1 MTSGQMSRAYDPAAV
16 ERRIYRNWQD
26 NGYFHAVAQPD
37 RPPYTIIMPPP
48 NVTGE
53 LHLGHA
59 LEKALEDAL
68 IRYRR
73 MTGAPTLWLPGTD
86 HAGIATQWV
95 VERQL
100 QDQGSSRHQVGR
112 ESFIERVWEHVEK
125 SGGIIHEQ
133 SRRLGISADWQ
144 RHKFTLEP
152 GPSHAV
158 RTTFVSLYR
167 KGLIYRHE
175 RIINRC
181 VRCATA
187 LSDLEVDYQDVDGQL
202 YYIRYPLEDDPDKA
216 VTVATTRPET
226 MLGDTGVAVHP
237 DDPRYDGIRGRNAV
251 LPIMGRAIPVVGDE
265 AIDPEFGTGALK
277 VTPAHDPVDF
287 EVGQRHRLD
296 APNVIGEDGNMTAVA
311 GKYAG
316 VERFEARRRVVAEL
330 ESLGALEKV
339 EAHRHSVGHCQRCA
353 TVVEPLISMQ
363 WFVNVGS
370 HQQPDSIAGK
380 AYRAVKPD
388 DPAAEPDI
396 RIVPERFTRVYL
408 NWLEN
413 IRDWCISRQLWWG
426 HRIPVWY
433 CAPCAHLTVAMDDP
447 DACESCGSA
456 DIRQDADVLD
466 TWFSSGLWPHSTLG
480 WPEKTGDF
488 DYFYPTTVLET
499 GYDILF
505 FWVARMIMLGIEN
518 TGKAPFNTVYLH
530 GLIRDGSGA
539 KMSKTR
545 GNTMDPLDLLEKYG
559 TDALRFALTTGTAP
573 GNDLRFT
580 ENRLESGR
588 NYANK
593 IWNASRFVISALE
606 SENTTPVGAP
616 IRTSA
621 LESENTT
628 GVGAHSSISALESE
642 NTAGV
647 GAPSRTSALESEN
660 TTGVEA
666 PSPISALESE
676 NTAGVGAHSR
686 APIRAPLQGWNN
698 LQPQHREDRWI
709 ISRLDRVTAEVNRA
723 LESFELGDA
732 QQRLH
737 EFIWNDYCDWY
748 IEMAKIR
755 LRNPAQP
762 SPLPTLAH
770 VLERTLR
777 LLHPFMPFITEEI
790 WQTLLSQLPAETP
803 PAAETPSDN
812 DELAEPPSSI
822 MIAPYPASGGRID
835 PAAEEEIALVQ
846 QAVRAVRNTRAQ
858 LRIPAAQRLE
868 ALVEANGQQTA
879 IEDEADVIRA
889 MSRIEPLRIVS
900 GSDAPNHPR
909 ESGNPRGVTLVVSPL
924 VVRLPLEGIVD
935 LDAES
940 QRLRSELADCARN
953 LERVEKL
960 VSNPNFRQKARPD
973 VVETEEAR
981 LAELRDRKQ
990 RLDEILEQLER

>member
-1 MTSGQMSRAYDPAAV
+1 MPRAYNAADV
-16 ERRIYRNWQD
+16 EQRIYQD
-26 NGYFHAVAQPD
+26 WLDKDYFHAVQQAGRQP
-37 RPPYTIIMPPP
+37 YVIIMPPP

-73 MTGAPTLWLPGTD
+73 MTGIPTLWLPGTD

-100 QDQGSSRHQVGR
+100 IEEGTSRHDIGR
-112 ESFIERVWEHVEK
+112 EAFIQRVWEHVEK

-133 SRRLGISADWQ
+133 SRRLGISADWE
-144 RHKFTLEP
+144 RHKFTLDS
-152 GPSHAV
+152 GPSNAV
-158 RTTFVSLYR
+158 RTTFVSLYE

-202 YYIRYPLEDDPDKA
+202 YHIRYPLEEDPDRY

-237 DDPRYDGIRGRNAV
+237 DDPRYDGIRGRNVV
-251 LPIMGRAIPVVGDE
+251 LPIMGRVIPVVGDE

-296 APNVIGEDGNMTAVA
+296 APNVIGEDGNMTGVT

-316 VERFEARRRVVAEL
+316 VERFECRRRVIEEL
-330 ESLGALEKV
+330 ESLGVLEKV
-339 EAHRHSVGHCQRCA
+339 EPHSHSVGHCQRCA

-363 WFVNVGS
+363 WFVNIGS
-370 HQQPDSIAGK
+370 HEQPDSIAGK
-380 AYRAVKPD
+380 AYRAVT
-388 DPAAEPDI
+388 EGDI

-433 CAPCAHLTVAMDDP
+433 CGPCGHMTVALDDP
-447 DACESCGSA
+447 EACESCGSLE
-456 DIRQDADVLD
+456 IRQDPDVLD

-480 WPEKTGDF
+480 WPGDT
-488 DYFYPTTVLET
+488 DDLGYFYPTTVLET

-518 TGKAPFNTVYLH
+518 TGKPPFNTVYLH

-580 ENRLESGR
+580 ENRLEAGR

-593 IWNASRFVISALE
+593 IWNASRFVISQLE
-606 SENTTPVGAP
+606 GRQGLEGWSNVTP
-616 IRTSA
+616 
-621 LESENTT
+621 E
-628 GVGAHSSISALESE
+628 
-642 NTAGV
+642 
-647 GAPSRTSALESEN
+647 
-660 TTGVEA
+660 
-666 PSPISALESE
+666 
-676 NTAGVGAHSR
+676 
-686 APIRAPLQGWNN
+686 
-698 LQPQHREDRWI
+698 HREDRWI
-709 ISRLDRVTAEVNRA
+709 VSRLDRVAADVNRA

-737 EFIWNDYCDWY
+737 DFIWNDYCDWY

-755 LRNPAQP
+755 VRNGTGP

-770 VLERTLR
+770 VLERILR
-777 LLHPFMPFITEEI
+777 LLHPFMPFITEEV
-790 WQTLLSQLPAETP
+790 WQTLKSELPEEGDAQAE
-803 PAAETPSDN
+803 
-812 DELAEPPSSI
+812 SI
-822 MIAPYPASGGRID
+822 MVAPYPASDGRFD
-835 PAAEEEIALVQ
+835 QDAEEEIALVQ
-846 QAVRAVRNTRAQ
+846 QTVRAVRNTRAQ
-858 LRIPAAQRLE
+858 LRIPAAQHLE
-868 ALVEANGQQTA
+868 ALVEANGQRVA
-879 IEDEADVIRA
+879 IEAEADVIRA
-889 MSRIEPLRIVS
+889 LSRVEPLRIVS
-900 GSDAPNHPR
+900 GSSEGDV
-909 ESGNPRGVTLVVSPL
+909 GVRGITLVVSPL
-924 VVRLPLEGIVD
+924 VVRLPLEGVVD
-935 LDAES
+935 LDAEGE
-940 QRLRSELADCARN
+940 RLRSELADCDRN

-960 VSNPNFRQKARPD
+960 VSNPNFREKARPD
-973 VVETEEAR
+973 VVENEEAR
-981 LAELRDRKQ
+981 LADLRERKQ
-990 RLDEILEQLER
+990 RLEEILQQLER

>member
-1 MTSGQMSRAYDPAAV
+1 MTSGPMSRAYDPAAV
-16 ERRIYRNWQD
+16 ERRIYRRWQD
-26 NGYFHAVAQPD
+26 GGYFHAVAQAG
-37 RPPYTIIMPPP
+37 RAPYTIIMPPP

-100 QDQGSSRHQVGR
+100 LDEDTSRHEIGR
-112 ESFIERVWEHVEK
+112 EAFVQRVWEHVEK

-144 RHKFTLEP
+144 RHRFTLDD
-152 GPSHAV
+152 GPSNAV
-158 RTTFVSLYR
+158 RTTFVRLYH

-202 YYIRYPLEDDPDKA
+202 YHIRYPLQDEPDRA

-237 DDPRYDGIRGRNAV
+237 EDPRYDGIRGRQV
-251 LPIMGRAIPVVGDE
+251 TLPIMGRAIPVVGDE

-296 APNVIGEDGNMTAVA
+296 SPNVIGEDGRMTEVA

-330 ESLGALEKV
+330 DSLGVLEKV

-363 WFVNVGS
+363 WFVNVGR
-370 HQQPDSIAGK
+370 HTDPGSIAGK
-380 AYRAVKPD
+380 AWRAVAGGD
-388 DPAAEPDI
+388 GAAPEI

-426 HRIPVWY
+426 HRIPVWHCLLCGY
-433 CAPCAHLTVAMDDP
+433 MTVAMEDP
-447 DACESCGSA
+447 DACEACGAA
-456 DIRQDADVLD
+456 DIRQDPDVLD

-480 WPEKTGDF
+480 WPEQTTDF

-530 GLIRDGSGA
+530 GLIRDGGGA

-580 ENRLESGR
+580 ENRLEAGR

-593 IWNASRFVISALE
+593 IWNAARFVLNSLEERPELAAGWREMSA
-606 SENTTPVGAP
+606 
-616 IRTSA
+616 
-621 LESENTT
+621 
-628 GVGAHSSISALESE
+628 
-642 NTAGV
+642 
-647 GAPSRTSALESEN
+647 
-660 TTGVEA
+660 
-666 PSPISALESE
+666 
-676 NTAGVGAHSR
+676 
-686 APIRAPLQGWNN
+686 
-698 LQPQHREDRWI
+698 PQHREDRWI
-709 ISRLDRVTAEVNRA
+709 ISRLDRVTADVNRA
-723 LESFELGDA
+723 LEGFELGDA

-737 EFIWNDYCDWY
+737 EFIWSDYCDWY

-755 LRNPAQP
+755 LREGAAP
-762 SPLPTLAH
+762 SPMPALCH
-770 VLERTLR
+770 VLERILR

-790 WQTLLSQLPAETP
+790 WQTLLSRLPAETGDSDP
-803 PAAETPSDN
+803 PPE
-812 DELAEPPSSI
+812 SI
-822 MIAPYPASGGRID
+822 MIAPYPASGGRAD
-835 PAAEEEIALVQ
+835 PVAEEEIGLVR
-846 QAVRAVRNTRAQ
+846 QAVRAVRNARAQ
-858 LRIPAAQRLE
+858 LRIPSGQRLE
-868 ALVEANGQQTA
+868 ALIEANGPNGDGIRGA
-879 IEDEADVIRA
+879 IAEEAGVIRGMA
-889 MSRIEPLRIVS
+889 RVEPLRIVS
-900 GSDAPNHPR
+900 GGAGPAADGRA
-909 ESGNPRGVTLVVSPL
+909 GVTLIAGPL
-924 VVRLPLEGIVD
+924 VVRLPLEGVVD
-935 LDAES
+935 LDAEA
-940 QRLRSELADCARN
+940 QRLQSELADCARN
-953 LERVEKL
+953 LERVAKL
-960 VSNPNFRQKARPD
+960 VANPNFRQKARPD
-973 VVETEEAR
+973 VVETEESR
-981 LAELRDRKQ
+981 LAELRERRQ
-990 RLDEILEQLER
+990 RLDEILQQLGRHTPPPDAV

>member
-1 MTSGQMSRAYDPAAV
+1 MTSADMPGASAQMPRAYNAADV
-16 ERRIYRNWQD
+16 ERRIYQHWLD
-26 NGYFHAVAQPD
+26 KDYFHAVPQAGQ
-37 RPPYTIIMPPP
+37 PPYVIIMPPP

-73 MTGAPTLWLPGTD
+73 MTGVPTLWLPGTD

-100 QDQGSSRHQVGR
+100 ADEGASRHDIGR
-112 ESFIERVWEHVEK
+112 EAFVERVWEHVEK

-133 SRRLGISADWQ
+133 SRRLGISADWE
-144 RHKFTLEP
+144 RHKFTLDQ
-152 GPSHAV
+152 GPSNAV
-158 RTTFVSLYR
+158 RTTFVSLYE

-187 LSDLEVDYQDVDGQL
+187 LSDLEVDYADVDGQL
-202 YYIRYPLEDDPDKA
+202 YHIRYPLQDDPERY

-237 DDPRYDGIRGRNAV
+237 DDPRYDGIRGRNVV
-251 LPIMGRAIPVVGDE
+251 LPIMGRVIPVVGDE

-296 APNVIGEDGNMTAVA
+296 APNVIGEDGAMTEVA
-311 GKYAG
+311 GKYQG
-316 VERFEARRRVVAEL
+316 VERFEARRRVVEEL
-330 ESLGALEKV
+330 DSLGVLEKV
-339 EAHRHSVGHCQRCA
+339 EPHQHSVGHCQRCA

-363 WFVNVGS
+363 WFVNIGS
-370 HQQPDSIAGK
+370 HEQPDSIAGK
-380 AYRAVKPD
+380 AYRAVT
-388 DPAAEPDI
+388 EGEI

-433 CAPCAHLTVAMDDP
+433 CDSCPHMTVAMDDP

-456 DIRQDADVLD
+456 DIRQDPDVLD

-480 WPEKTGDF
+480 WPGDTDDF

-518 TGKAPFNTVYLH
+518 TGKPPFNTVYLH

-580 ENRLESGR
+580 ENRLEAGR

-593 IWNASRFVISALE
+593 IWNASRFVISQLE
-606 SENTTPVGAP
+606 SAN
-616 IRTSA
+616 SA
-621 LESENTT
+621 D
-628 GVGAHSSISALESE
+628 
-642 NTAGV
+642 
-647 GAPSRTSALESEN
+647 
-660 TTGVEA
+660 
-666 PSPISALESE
+666 
-676 NTAGVGAHSR
+676 VGAHSR
-686 APIRAPLQGWNN
+686 APLQGWSDV
-698 LQPQHREDRWI
+698 PPEHREDRWI
-709 ISRLDRVTAEVNRA
+709 ISRLDRVTADVNRA

-755 LRNPAQP
+755 LRNGGEP

-770 VLERTLR
+770 VLERILR

-790 WQTLLSQLPAETP
+790 WQTLKSELPEEGYAQCE
-803 PAAETPSDN
+803 
-812 DELAEPPSSI
+812 SI
-822 MIAPYPASGGRID
+822 MVAPYPATCGRVD
-835 PAAEEEIALVQ
+835 PAAEEEIDEVQ
-846 QAVRAVRNTRAQ
+846 RAVQSVRNTRAQ
-858 LRIPAAQRLE
+858 FRIPPAQNLATARVTADDRFTRVVLE
-868 ALVEANGQQTA
+868 ER
-879 IEDEADVIRA
+879 EVIRSLA
-889 MSRIEPLRIVS
+889 RVDNLSVDANIAIKAEVNLVGNHIVV
-900 GSDAPNHPR
+900 G
-909 ESGNPRGVTLVVSPL
+909 
-924 VVRLPLEGIVD
+924 LPLEGVVD
-935 LDAES
+935 LDAEGE
-940 QRLRSELADCARN
+940 RLRAELADCDKN

-960 VSNPNFRQKARPD
+960 VSNPNFREKARPD
-973 VVETEEAR
+973 VVENEEAR
-981 LAELRDRKQ
+981 LAELRDRQQ
-990 RLDEILEQLER
+990 RLNEILQQLGR

>member
-1 MTSGQMSRAYDPAAV
+1 MTSAHTPGASSQMPRAYNAADV
-16 ERRIYRNWQD
+16 ERRIYQD
-26 NGYFHAVAQPD
+26 WLDKDYFHAAPQSGKD
-37 RPPYTIIMPPP
+37 PYVIIMPPP

-73 MTGAPTLWLPGTD
+73 MTGVPTLWLPGTD

-100 QDQGSSRHQVGR
+100 IEEGTTRHDIGR
-112 ESFIERVWEHVEK
+112 EAFVRRVWEHVEK

-133 SRRLGISADWQ
+133 SRRLGISADWE
-144 RHKFTLEP
+144 RHKFTLDP
-152 GPSHAV
+152 GPSTAV
-158 RTTFVSLYR
+158 RSTFVSLYE

-187 LSDLEVDYQDVDGQL
+187 LSDLEVDYDDVDGNL
-202 YYIRYPLEDDPDKA
+202 YHIQYPLEDEPDRH

-237 DDPRYDGIRGRNAV
+237 DDPRYDGIRGRNVV
-251 LPIMGRAIPVVGDE
+251 LPIMGRVIPVVGDE

-277 VTPAHDPVDF
+277 VTPAHDPIDF

-296 APNVIGEDGNMTAVA
+296 APNVIGEDGAMTRVA

-316 VERFEARRRVVAEL
+316 VERFEARRRVVEEL
-330 ESLGALEKV
+330 DSLGVLEKV
-339 EAHRHSVGHCQRCA
+339 EPHRHSVGHCQRCA

-363 WFVNVGS
+363 WFVNIGG
-370 HQQPDSIAGK
+370 HEQPDSIAGK
-380 AYRAVKPD
+380 AYRAVT
-388 DPAAEPDI
+388 EGEI

-433 CAPCAHLTVAMDDP
+433 CDSCGHMTVAMDDP
-447 DACESCGSA
+447 TACEACRSTG
-456 DIRQDADVLD
+456 IRQDPDVLD

-480 WPEKTGDF
+480 WPGNTDDF

-518 TGKAPFNTVYLH
+518 TGKPPFNTVYLH

-545 GNTMDPLDLLEKYG
+545 GNTMDPLDLVEKYG

-580 ENRLESGR
+580 ENRLEAGR

-593 IWNASRFVISALE
+593 IWNASRFVISQLDGLQSTHPE
-606 SENTTPVGAP
+606 LVEGWSDVTP
-616 IRTSA
+616 
-621 LESENTT
+621 E
-628 GVGAHSSISALESE
+628 
-642 NTAGV
+642 
-647 GAPSRTSALESEN
+647 
-660 TTGVEA
+660 
-666 PSPISALESE
+666 
-676 NTAGVGAHSR
+676 
-686 APIRAPLQGWNN
+686 
-698 LQPQHREDRWI
+698 HREDRWI
-709 ISRLDRVTAEVNRA
+709 ISRLDRMTADVNRA

-755 LRNPAQP
+755 VRSGSGP

-770 VLERTLR
+770 VLERILR

-790 WQTLLSQLPAETP
+790 WQTLKSEMPEEGNAQSE
-803 PAAETPSDN
+803 
-812 DELAEPPSSI
+812 SI

-835 PAAEEEIALVQ
+835 AEAEEEIALVQ

-858 LRIPAAQRLE
+858 LRIPAAQHLE
-868 ALVEANGQQTA
+868 ALVEANGQRAA

-889 MSRIEPLRIVS
+889 LSRVEPLRIVS
-900 GSDAPNHPR
+900 GDDSASDPGAN
-909 ESGNPRGVTLVVSPL
+909 ENTRGVTLVVTPL
-924 VVRLPLEGIVD
+924 VVRLPLEGVVD
-935 LDAES
+935 LDAEGE
-940 QRLRSELADCARN
+940 RLRSELADCDKN
-953 LERVEKL
+953 LGRVEKL
-960 VSNPNFRQKARPD
+960 VSNPNFREKARPD
-973 VVETEEAR
+973 VVENEEAR
-981 LAELRDRKQ
+981 LAELRDRQQ
-990 RLDEILEQLER
+990 RLNEILQQLGR